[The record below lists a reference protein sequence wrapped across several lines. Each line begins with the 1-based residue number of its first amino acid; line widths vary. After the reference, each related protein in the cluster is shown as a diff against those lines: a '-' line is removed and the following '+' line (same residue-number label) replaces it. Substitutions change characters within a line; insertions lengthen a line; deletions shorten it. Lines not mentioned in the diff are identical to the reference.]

1 MSDCLFCKIVAG
13 VIPCDKLHEDDYFI
27 AFRDISPQAPVHV
40 LVIPKEHK
48 ASLTELEPA
57 DADMLGRLLITAGRI
72 SSELGL
78 DEGGYRWVV
87 NCGEDGGQ
95 SVGHLHLHILG
106 GRQMAWPPG

>member
-1 MSDCLFCKIVAG
+1 MSDCLFCKIAAG
-13 VIPCDKLHEDDYFI
+13 IIPCDKIQEDESFM

-48 ASLTELEPA
+48 TSLTELVPS

-78 DEGGYRWVV
+78 DKGGYRWVV

-106 GRQMAWPPG
+106 GRRLAWPPG